1 MDALTL
7 HSPILAVA
15 IPLFAA
21 FAVPL
26 MGRLLG
32 SRARDGF
39 VIASLLAM
47 LFVVVLLAGD
57 VYASG
62 IRVYTLG
69 AVSPAQSIPD
79 SHMVPVRLI
88 LEVDGLGALMAIITA
103 VVALA
108 GAIYSIASIKP
119 ETGQD
124 RFYTLLLLLTVGMM
138 GIQLTGDMFNL
149 FIFLE
154 ILSISGAALAAFR
167 TRFVDAVEGGFKY
180 IIISTVGA
188 LFFLMAIGI
197 FYGQYNALNIAAIAS
212 AMQYSVLDQVALAL
226 ILAAL
231 LMKSG
236 AVPSHWWVPDTYT
249 PAPAGTSPI
258 MYASSLACLAATFRM
273 TFSLYGVQMNLATVG
288 WIVIIAGVLSM
299 FVGVTMAL
307 RQTDIKRLMVYHVI
321 SQEGYMLLGVGVGL
335 AVLGNPQA
343 IAAYGREAIA
353 GGLFHVINNA
363 FFKGLLLLTAEALFF
378 RLGTRDLNQMGGM
391 GRTMKLTCAF
401 FLIGALAISGV
412 PPFNGFA
419 SKLMI
424 YESTYL
430 FNPMLTIIAL
440 IVSVM
445 TLASFTKVFQSAFTG
460 PALPEYREVR
470 EVPLSMKI
478 GMGILAFATV
488 FISLFPSLVV
498 DTIIYPATDALLDQ
512 SGYIAAVMGGG

>member
-1 MDALTL
+1 VDALIL

-21 FAVPL
+21 FIVPL
-26 MGRLLG
+26 IGRVSPKG
-32 SRARDGF
+32 RDMF
-39 VIASLLAM
+39 VITSL
-47 LFVVVLLAGD
+47 VVLQIIVIVLARD
-57 VYASG
+57 VYANG
-62 IRVYTLG
+62 IRIYTLG
-69 AVSPAQSIPD
+69 ALTTTQAIPET
-79 SHMVPVRLI
+79 HMVPVRLI
-88 LEVDGLGALMAIITA
+88 LEVDGLGVLMALISSM
-103 VVALA
+103 VALA
-108 GAIYSIASIKP
+108 GAIYSVAAIRP

-138 GIQLTGDMFNL
+138 GIQLTGDLFNL
-149 FIFLE
+149 FVFLE

-167 TRFVDAVEGGFKY
+167 IRFVDAVEGGFKY
-180 IIISTVGA
+180 IIVSTVAA
-188 LFFLMAIGI
+188 LLFLVAIAL
-197 FYGQYNALNIAAIAS
+197 FYGQYNALNIASIAHS
-212 AMQYSVLDQVALAL
+212 MQYTMLDKIALAL
-226 ILAAL
+226 LLAAFL
-231 LMKSG
+231 TKSG

-258 MYASSLACLAATFRM
+258 MYASSLTCLAALFRVV
-273 TFSLYGVQMNLATVG
+273 FSLYGVKMSMATVG
-288 WIVIIAGVLSM
+288 WLIIIVGVLSM
-299 FVGVTMAL
+299 FIGVTMAL

-335 AVLGNPQA
+335 AVLGDPQA

-363 FFKGLLLLTAEALFF
+363 FFKGLLLLTAEALLFQ
-378 RLGTRDLNQMGGM
+378 LGTRDLNKMGGM
-391 GRTMKLTCAF
+391 GRNMKWTCAF
-401 FLIGALAISGV
+401 FLVGALAISGV
-412 PPFNGFA
+412 PPFNGFS

-424 YESTYL
+424 YEASYQ

-478 GMGILAFATV
+478 GMGILATATIV
-488 FISLFPSLVV
+488 ISLFPSQVV
-498 DTIIYPATDALLDQ
+498 NGVIYPATDALLDQ
-512 SGYIAAVMGGG
+512 AGYISAVMGGG

>member
-1 MDALTL
+1 
-7 HSPILAVA
+7 
-15 IPLFAA
+15 
-21 FAVPL
+21 
-26 MGRLLG
+26 
-32 SRARDGF
+32 
-39 VIASLLAM
+39 M
-47 LFVVVLLAGD
+47 LFVVILLARD
-57 VYASG
+57 VYEVG
-62 IRVYTLG
+62 IRIYTLG
-69 AVSPAQSIPD
+69 ALSPSQAIPEN
-79 SHMVPVRLI
+79 HMVPVRLVF
-88 LEVDGLGALMAIITA
+88 EVDGLGALMAIITA

-108 GAIYSIASIKP
+108 GTIYSIVSIKP
-119 ETGQD
+119 ETGQN
-124 RFYTLLLLLTVGMM
+124 RFYALLLLLVVGIM

-149 FIFLE
+149 FVFLE

-180 IIISTVGA
+180 LMVSTVGA
-188 LFFLMAIGI
+188 LLFLLAIGI

-212 AMQYSVLDQVALAL
+212 AMQYTVLDQVALAL
-226 ILAAL
+226 ILAAF

-273 TFSLYGVQMNLATVG
+273 LFSLYGVQMSLATVG

-335 AVLGNPQA
+335 AVLSNPEA
-343 IAAYGREAIA
+343 LAAYGREAIA

-391 GRTMKLTCAF
+391 GRTMKWTCAF

-430 FNPMLTIIAL
+430 FNPVLTIIAL

-460 PALPEYREVR
+460 PALPQYKEVR
-470 EVPLSMKI
+470 EVPMSMKL
-478 GMGILAFATV
+478 GMGLLAAATV
-488 FISLFPSLVV
+488 FISLFPAFVV
-498 DTIIYPATDALLDQ
+498 DTIIYPAADALLDR
-512 SGYIAAVMGGG
+512 SGYISAVMGGG

>member
-1 MDALTL
+1 MDALIL

-21 FAVPL
+21 FATPL
-26 MGRLLG
+26 IGRL
-32 SRARDGF
+32 SPRARNVF
-39 VIASLLAM
+39 VIAALAST
-47 LFVVVLLAGD
+47 LFVVVLLARD
-57 VYASG
+57 VYEVG

-69 AVSPAQSIPD
+69 ALSPSQAIPEN
-79 SHMVPVRLI
+79 HMVPVRLI

-108 GAIYSIASIKP
+108 GAIYSIAAIRLES
-119 ETGQD
+119 GQD
-124 RFYTLLLLLTVGMM
+124 RFYSLLLLLTVGMM

-149 FIFLE
+149 FVFLE

-167 TRFVDAVEGGFKY
+167 TRFADAVEGGFKY
-180 IIISTVGA
+180 LMISTVGA
-188 LFFLMAIGI
+188 LLLLLAIGI
-197 FYGQYNALNIAAIAS
+197 LYGQYNALNIAAIAS
-212 AMQYSVLDQVALAL
+212 AMQYTVLDQIALAL

-273 TFSLYGVQMNLATVG
+273 VFSLYGVQMNLATVG

-307 RQTDIKRLMVYHVI
+307 KQTDIKRLMVYHVI

-335 AVLGNPQA
+335 AVLADPQA

-363 FFKGLLLLTAEALFF
+363 FFKGLLLLTAEALFL
-378 RLGTRDLNQMGGM
+378 RLGTRDLNKMGGM
-391 GRTMKLTCAF
+391 GRTMKWTCGF
-401 FLIGALAISGV
+401 FIIGALAISGI

-424 YESTYL
+424 YESAYI

-470 EVPLSMKI
+470 EIPLSMKL
-478 GMGILAFATV
+478 GMGILAAATV

-498 DTIIYPATDALLDQ
+498 DTIIYPAADALIDQ
-512 SGYIAAVMGGG
+512 SGYISAVMGGG